1 MSINR
6 LSVAGF
12 LLSAAPLLFPVTTA
26 ARPDGYPA
34 VRNVKVQGYVGERIS
49 GCITH
54 RVLEQDVN
62 ELVEPFRHRTES
74 RLWQSEFWGKWMLG
88 AISSYEYTQDR
99 GLYDKIGEAASLLME
114 TQSPDGYI
122 GNYAPEHQLQEWDV
136 WGRKYTALGLLAWYD
151 LSGDRRALKAVR
163 RLIDHLMTQVG
174 EGKTDIVATGNYRGM
189 ASSSILEAVVSLY
202 RHTGDRSYLDFA
214 RYIVR
219 RWETPEG
226 PGLIGKAL
234 DGIPVAA
241 RFPHPEKWFSRE
253 NGQKAYEMMSC
264 CEGLLELYRIEGDS
278 TYLSAIDKTV
288 ASIINDEI
296 NIAGSGSSFECWYGG
311 KARQALPTYHT
322 METCVTFTWMQLC
335 GRLLRLMRDSS
346 YGDLIETAM
355 YNALM
360 ASLKDDASQI
370 AKYSPLEGWR
380 AEGEEQCGMH
390 INCCNANGPRAFSM
404 IPKVMY
410 EADGESVYVN
420 LYAQSEADIVLSPDD
435 RLHLRQTTDYP
446 VSDLIQIDIDAPKP
460 VECGIAVRVPGWS
473 GRVSVEVNGE
483 EIRDITPG
491 HYLKLEREWKSG
503 DRILVRLDLRGRVER
518 EGNSVAI
525 VRGPV
530 VLARDSRFN
539 DGFVD
544 EAVALVS
551 SDGFV
556 ELTPQENCDFA
567 WMAFS
572 VPMRVGT
579 LLEHNRSPRAVHLCD
594 FASAGNTWDK
604 SQRYKVWLPQTL
616 NVMNQEYIPY

>member
-1 MSINR
+1 MRTNR
-6 LSVAGF
+6 TTLAGF
-12 LLSAAPLLFPVTTA
+12 LLAASLLFPVRAA
-26 ARPDGYPA
+26 ARPNEYPA
-34 VRNVKVQGYVGERIS
+34 VKNVEVKGYVGERIS
-49 GCITH
+49 DCIAR
-54 RVLEQDVN
+54 RVKGQDVN

-88 AISSYEYTQDR
+88 AISSYEYTHD
-99 GLYDKIGEAASLLME
+99 GELYEKISEAASSLME

-122 GNYAPEHQLQEWDV
+122 GNYAPEHQLQQWDV
-136 WGRKYTALGLLAWYD
+136 WGRKYTALGLLAWHD
-151 LSGDRRALKAVR
+151 LSGDRKALKAAR
-163 RLIDHLMTQVG
+163 RLVDHLMTQVG

-202 RHTGDRSYLDFA
+202 RHTGDPSYLDFA

-219 RWETPEG
+219 QWETPDG
-226 PGLIGKAL
+226 PGLIGKAIA
-234 DGIPVAA
+234 GIPVAS

-264 CEGLLELYRIEGDS
+264 YEGLLELYKIDGDPS
-278 TYLSAIDKTV
+278 YLSAIEKTV
-288 ASIINDEI
+288 ANIISDEI
-296 NIAGSGSSFECWYGG
+296 NVAGSGSSFECWYGG

-335 GRLLRLMRDSS
+335 GRLLRFSRDSS
-346 YGDLIETAM
+346 YGDLIETAI

-390 INCCNANGPRAFSM
+390 INCCNANGPRAFAM

-410 EADGESVYVN
+410 EVDGKSVYVN
-420 LYAQSEADIVLSPDD
+420 LYAQSEADIILSPEE

-446 VSDLIQIDIDAPKP
+446 VSDSIQIEIDSPKP
-460 VECGIAVRVPGWS
+460 VRCEVALRIPGWS
-473 GRVSVEVNGE
+473 EDVSVAVNGVE
-483 EIRDITPG
+483 MRDIAPG
-491 HYLKLEREWKSG
+491 HYLRMEREWKSG
-503 DRILVRLDLRGRVER
+503 DKIHVRLDLRGRVAS

-530 VLARDSRFN
+530 VLARDSRFK

-544 EAVALVS
+544 EGVALVS
-551 SDGFV
+551 DDGYV
-556 ELTPQENCDFA
+556 ELSPLEGCDFA
-567 WMAFS
+567 WMAFT

-579 LLEHNRSPRAVHLCD
+579 LLENNRSPRQVHLCD
-594 FASAGNTWDK
+594 FASAGDTWDR

-616 NVMNQEYIPY
+616 NVMNYDYVPY

>member
-1 MSINR
+1 MRTNR
-6 LSVAGF
+6 TTLAGF
-12 LLSAAPLLFPVTTA
+12 LLAASLLFPALAA
-26 ARPDGYPA
+26 ARPNEYPA
-34 VRNVKVQGYVGERIS
+34 VKNVEVKGYVGERIS
-49 GCITH
+49 DCIAR
-54 RVLEQDVN
+54 RVKGQDVN

-88 AISSYEYTQDR
+88 AISSYEYTHDWE
-99 GLYDKIGEAASLLME
+99 LYEKISEAASLLME

-122 GNYAPEHQLQEWDV
+122 GNYSPEHQLQEWDV

-151 LSGDRRALKAVR
+151 LSGDRRALKAAR

-202 RHTGDRSYLDFA
+202 RHTGDPSYLDFA

-219 RWETPEG
+219 QWETPEG
-226 PGLIGKAL
+226 PELISKAIA
-234 DGIPVAA
+234 GIPVAS

-264 CEGLLELYRIEGDS
+264 YEGLLELYKIDGDP
-278 TYLSAIDKTV
+278 TCLSAIEKTV

-311 KARQALPTYHT
+311 KPRQYLPTYHT

-335 GRLLRLMRDSS
+335 FRLLRHTRDSS
-346 YGDLIETAM
+346 YGDLIERAM

-380 AEGEEQCGMH
+380 SEGEEQCGMH

-410 EADGESVYVN
+410 DVDGRCIHVN
-420 LYAQSEADIVLSPDD
+420 LYAPSEADIILTQKE

-446 VSDLIQIDIDAPKP
+446 VSDLIKIEIDTPRP
-460 VECGIAVRVPGWS
+460 VRCAIAVRIPGWS
-473 GRVSVEVNGE
+473 ENVSVAVNGE
-483 EIRDITPG
+483 EIKDIIQG
-491 HYLKLEREWKSG
+491 HYLTLEREWKSG
-503 DRILVRLDLRGRVER
+503 DSIHVRLDLRGRVVR
-518 EGNSVAI
+518 EADCLAI

-530 VLARDSRFN
+530 VLSRDSRFN

-551 SDGFV
+551 GDGFV
-556 ELTPQENCDFA
+556 ELTPLESHDFS

-572 VPMRVGT
+572 VPMHVGT
-579 LLEHNRSPRAVHLCD
+579 LLEHNRSPRLVHLCD
-594 FASAGNTWDK
+594 FASAGNTWDR
-604 SQRYKVWLPQTL
+604 SLRYRVWLPQTL
-616 NVMNQEYIPY
+616 NVMNNEYIPY